1 MKVINQKAR
10 FGYELGERLEVGIVL
25 TGAEAKAMRLGQVDL
40 GNAHVKIFAKSGTH
54 SASSGR
60 GAGELKSI
68 SELWVVNMHIFPYKF
83 ADAKKFEPTRT
94 RKLLVA
100 KKELVVLETKMKT
113 GRLTL
118 VPTAVYTKG
127 SLVKLE
133 IALARGKRKWEKRE
147 DIKRRDVERDLGRGM

>member
-1 MKVINQKAR
+1 MKIINQKAK

-40 GNAHVKIFAKSGTH
+40 QNAHVRIFQAQRGKGAKVQS
-54 SASSGR
+54 
-60 GAGELKSI
+60 
-68 SELWVVNMHIFPYKF
+68 SELWVVNMHVFPYKY
-83 ADAKKFEPTRT
+83 ADPKTQEPTRT

-133 IALARGKRKWEKRE
+133 IALARGKKKWEKRE
-147 DIKRRDVERDLGRGM
+147 DIKKKDVERDLRRGS